1 MIKLESVD
9 AFAAIAETGS
19 ITAAARRLAVSKSVV
34 SERLAG
40 LERILGAKLVHRT
53 TRKLSLTED
62 GEAFYARAKQIL
74 RDVDSAAS
82 ELAERRRTLA
92 GPLRI
97 STIHIAYP
105 AHLRSSTKVRA
116 LTDWLQKSFG
126 SPAYWEAASADRVD

>member
-53 TRKLSLTED
+53 T
-62 GEAFYARAKQIL
+62 
-74 RDVDSAAS
+74 AS
-82 ELAERRRTLA
+82 SR
-92 GPLRI
+92 
-97 STIHIAYP
+97 
-105 AHLRSSTKVRA
+105 
-116 LTDWLQKSFG
+116 
-126 SPAYWEAASADRVD
+126 